1 MMIWKHR
8 LLVIVS
14 IFVALALLADCGQN
28 SSNTGAQA
36 DAHEPSP
43 TPAATTATTAPTNAV
58 TLHVG
63 AAVYHTND
71 TIEVI
76 LSNAS
81 NSTIFFSDHLTNCTV
96 IQLQRQVNGSWE
108 AVNKCLLMIAT
119 RLHTLD
125 AGQSLTVK
133 LIPSANRP
141 WSVGLYQ
148 AT

>member
-1 MMIWKHR
+1 MIWKQR
-8 LLVIVS
+8 MLVITG
-14 IFVALALLADCGQN
+14 IFMLLALLADCGQN
-28 SSNTGAQA
+28 SSSTGAQA
-36 DAHEPSP
+36 DGNKPSP
-43 TPAATTATTAPTNAV
+43 NPAATTAPTNAV

-63 AAVYHTND
+63 AASYHAND
-71 TIEVI
+71 TIEVT

-81 NSTIFFSDHLTNCTV
+81 TSTIFFPDHLTNCTV

-108 AVNKCLLMIAT
+108 TVNKCLLMIAT

-125 AGQSLTVK
+125 AGQSLSVK
-133 LIPSANRP
+133 LVPSANRP